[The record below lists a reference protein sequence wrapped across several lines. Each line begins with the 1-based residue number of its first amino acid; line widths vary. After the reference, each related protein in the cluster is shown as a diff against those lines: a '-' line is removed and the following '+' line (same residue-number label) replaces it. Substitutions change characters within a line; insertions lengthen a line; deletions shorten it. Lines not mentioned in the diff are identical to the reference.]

1 MSEAA
6 DHFQALR
13 SRGIGT
19 AAAAVQAGISVGY
32 GEYLEGLRRRETF
45 GGGDDGSAPKFAHH
59 DRCVAAL
66 IAAGGYDRLS
76 EKLTPA
82 GHVACLPLIKFKR
95 SQDEESIRSKVEC
108 SGERVR

>member
-13 SRGIGT
+13 SRGVST
-19 AAAAVQAGISVGY
+19 AAAAVQAGISAGY
-32 GEYLEGLRRRETF
+32 GEYLEGLRRRETLGG
-45 GGGDDGSAPKFAHH
+45 GGGDDGSAPKFARHEA
-59 DRCVAAL
+59 CVAAL

-82 GHVACLPLIKFKR
+82 GHVACLPLIKFKA
-95 SQDEESIRSKVEC
+95 VEADQ
-108 SGERVR
+108 